1 MKKPLI
7 LALVVAFASGC
18 AEGDDAPSCAQVATH
33 LVELVGTAPETTAL
47 PDELHGEVEAN
58 TAGQT
63 EVISTRC
70 ERESWSAD
78 LRRCK
83 SSATSPA
90 SAADCD
96 RRSP

>member
-1 MKKPLI
+1 MKKTLI
-7 LALVVAFASGC
+7 LSLMVAFVGGC

-33 LVELVGTAPETTAL
+33 LVELVGTAPETAAL
-47 PDELHGEVEAN
+47 PDELRREVEAN
-58 TAGQT
+58 AAAQM
-63 EVISTRC
+63 EAMSARC